1 MQIRSLTAQFPDAR
15 HGAQEPSE
23 EPQHD
28 WRAKN
33 VIIPV
38 LAGFWQ
44 VLLGYFNIIVI
55 FNCPN

>member
-1 MQIRSLTAQFPDAR
+1 MQIRSLTTQLPDAR
-15 HGAQEPSE
+15 HEAQEPSE

-38 LAGFWQ
+38 LADFWQ

-55 FNCPN
+55 CNCSN